1 MRQARYDEERAK
13 DADAVDWDA
22 ATEDEAVEAARE
34 DEAKAREEQARM
46 KAFVADALV
55 HRRAPRPRP
64 LLVMISRDV
73 PAAAKR
79 RIVAQL
85 SAELQGMFVRVDMTD
100 DRGKAKAKARKA
112 AENAAA
118 AASSAGGG
126 KQALGKA
133 MGGGDDSD
141 SVSLALTN
149 GGGGGGYHSA
159 LTEAADATGRGGY
172 SYGVDCAAFQNI
184 LSAGQSIIADVD
196 VGMSAATRGAFVQ
209 ALAATKAALVPAP
222 SCVVV
227 LADPRN
233 RHGAAGDAR
242 YGARDGSRALPLSL
256 SFVVMMG

>member
-118 AASSAGGG
+118 AAASAGG
-126 KQALGKA
+126 KALGKA

-149 GGGGGGYHSA
+149 GNGGGHSA

-256 SFVVMMG
+256 SFDAMMR